1 MDTVSESLYSKL
13 NLKEKNILDKF
24 LLVDHKKEVVDYLN
38 RSSVKNIQ
46 IFLTLVSETHRLGF
60 DWYFLYFQDKKDKT
74 FRCAIKEINASDAVK
89 GTVLFDVTIGPK
101 VFACHFYKGR
111 IQNNKKYLKPI
122 ELKQARSQRV
132 GIADKRIEEL
142 IQWLQKVSEKVQFRE
157 AYFPVDYEK
166 REAKA
171 VSSVNRS
178 NEVSSKISPQNVI
191 FYGPPGTGKT
201 RAFEE
206 KIWELEAIHDSKADQ
221 KNQTWVE
228 AIIEV
233 LKRHP
238 TGLTV
243 PNLMKESPVKEK
255 GAQVGDKEVFRR
267 ILWGVLQS
275 HTVWECE
282 NVKTTSR
289 VGDLVFSKSENSVWT
304 LTEDA
309 RQKLSLKVNKSEPT
323 DTEKRYEFV
332 TFHQSYSYEDFVEG
346 IRPVLHKKQSSSL
359 SYELKNGIFKEICLR
374 ALEDPDNEYV
384 IFIDE
389 INRGN
394 VSKIFGELITLIE
407 LDKRKDVYS
416 KQQVW
421 QVRLPYSRELFSVP
435 SNLSI
440 YATMNTADHSLTRID
455 AALRRR
461 FKFKYFPPD
470 PTVLNTP
477 VFFGDTKVLLSIF
490 LSNINTY
497 LKKCMGD
504 SDHCIGHGYLCD
516 VKSKEELINAIQ
528 EKIYPLLQNYFFDEP
543 KKLKQALGDLVS
555 NEGDLDIQAL
565 DKEETYRKWPFSSQ

>member
-157 AYFPVDYEK
+157 AYFPVDYEQ

-206 KIWELEAIHDSKADQ
+206 KIRELEAIHDSKADQ
-221 KNQTWVE
+221 KNQT
-228 AIIEV
+228 
-233 LKRHP
+233 
-238 TGLTV
+238 
-243 PNLMKESPVKEK
+243 
-255 GAQVGDKEVFRR
+255 
-267 ILWGVLQS
+267 
-275 HTVWECE
+275 
-282 NVKTTSR
+282 
-289 VGDLVFSKSENSVWT
+289 
-304 LTEDA
+304 
-309 RQKLSLKVNKSEPT
+309 VNKSEPT

-374 ALEDPDNEYV
+374 ALKDPDNEYV